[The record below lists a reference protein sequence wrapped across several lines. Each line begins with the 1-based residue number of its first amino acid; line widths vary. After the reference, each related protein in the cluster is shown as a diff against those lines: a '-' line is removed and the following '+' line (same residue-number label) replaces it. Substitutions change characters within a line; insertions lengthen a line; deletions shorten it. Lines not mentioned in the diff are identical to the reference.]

1 MQTMMGEATI
11 QQVAFSFNDLWSSPI
26 GFHRLRLQ
34 SDNSTERSRSG
45 TDRSIQIENKQD
57 HTLQRTEDRVE
68 SGCISSCCSKDDH
81 CGDDGC
87 GVDRIGDDD
96 HIDDDGCDVDHIGD
110 DGGGIDHIDDDGV
123 DVDCISDDDGDVDHI
138 GDGDFN
144 DVN

>member
-45 TDRSIQIENKQD
+45 RDRSIQTENKQH
-57 HTLQRTEDRVE
+57 HTLQQTEDRVE

-96 HIDDDGCDVDHIGD
+96 HIDDDGGDVDRIGD
-110 DGGGIDHIDDDGV
+110 DGGDG
-123 DVDCISDDDGDVDHI
+123 DRISDDGGDVDHI

-144 DVN
+144 DVNRDYE

>member
-1 MQTMMGEATI
+1 MMLLIMRTMMGEATI

-34 SDNSTERSRSG
+34 SDNSTERSRS
-45 TDRSIQIENKQD
+45 IQTENKQH
-57 HTLQRTEDRVE
+57 HTLQQTEDRVE

-87 GVDRIGDDD
+87 GVDHIGDDGGDVD
-96 HIDDDGCDVDHIGD
+96 HIDDDGCDVDQ
-110 DGGGIDHIDDDGV
+110 
-123 DVDCISDDDGDVDHI
+123 I

>member
-45 TDRSIQIENKQD
+45 TDRSIQTENKQD
-57 HTLQRTEDRVE
+57 HTLQQTEDRVE

-81 CGDDGC
+81 CGDYGC
-87 GVDRIGDDD
+87 GVDHIGDDGGDVD
-96 HIDDDGCDVDHIGD
+96 HIDDDGCDVDQ
-110 DGGGIDHIDDDGV
+110 
-123 DVDCISDDDGDVDHI
+123 I

>member
-1 MQTMMGEATI
+1 MLLIMQTMMGEATI

-81 CGDDGC
+81 CGDDG
-87 GVDRIGDDD
+87 GD
-96 HIDDDGCDVDHIGD
+96 IDHIGD
-110 DGGGIDHIDDDGV
+110 DGGGV
-123 DVDCISDDDGDVDHI
+123 DRISDNGGDVDHI

-144 DVN
+144 DVNCDYE

>member
-1 MQTMMGEATI
+1 MLLMMQTMMGEATI
-11 QQVAFSFNDLWSSPI
+11 QQVAFSFNHLWSSPI

-45 TDRSIQIENKQD
+45 TDRSIQTENKQD
-57 HTLQRTEDRVE
+57 HTLQQTEDRVE

-87 GVDRIGDDD
+87 GVDHIGDDGGDVD
-96 HIDDDGCDVDHIGD
+96 HIDDDGCDVDQIGD
-110 DGGGIDHIDDDGV
+110 NA
-123 DVDCISDDDGDVDHI
+123 
-138 GDGDFN
+138 FN

>member
-1 MQTMMGEATI
+1 MLLIMQTMMGEATI

-45 TDRSIQIENKQD
+45 RDRSIQTENKQH
-57 HTLQRTEDRVE
+57 HTLQQTEDRVE

-81 CGDDGC
+81 CGDDG
-87 GVDRIGDDD
+87 GD
-96 HIDDDGCDVDHIGD
+96 IDHIGD
-110 DGGGIDHIDDDGV
+110 DGGGV
-123 DVDCISDDDGDVDHI
+123 DRISDNGGDVDHI

>member
-1 MQTMMGEATI
+1 M
-11 QQVAFSFNDLWSSPI
+11 DLVQNQIDP
-26 GFHRLRLQ
+26 
-34 SDNSTERSRSG
+34 TES
-45 TDRSIQIENKQD
+45 KQD
-57 HTLQRTEDRVE
+57 HTLQQTEDRVE

-96 HIDDDGCDVDHIGD
+96 HIDDDGGDVDRIGD
-110 DGGGIDHIDDDGV
+110 DG
-123 DVDCISDDDGDVDHI
+123 GDVDHI

>member
-1 MQTMMGEATI
+1 MLLMMQTMMGEATI

-34 SDNSTERSRSG
+34 SDNSTERSS
-45 TDRSIQIENKQD
+45 SIQIEIKQH
-57 HTLQRTEDRVE
+57 HTLQQTEDRVE

-96 HIDDDGCDVDHIGD
+96 HIDDDGGDVDRIGD
-110 DGGGIDHIDDDGV
+110 DG
-123 DVDCISDDDGDVDHI
+123 GDVDHI